1 MQPNGWSFLRFSK
14 GTSREILKAFDNFNY
29 INGRL
34 TSDDN
39 LVNVPK
45 VEITVILTNNKI
57 SALYLDEKF
66 RGSKSH
72 TLVCTQFLCALNVQ
86 LGGDLK
92 MSYNAMGKFY
102 HNLLMQALSKSGHK
116 ETVDFIKITDLVI
129 NINNFL

>member
-1 MQPNGWSFLRFSK
+1 MQPNDWSFLRFSK

-66 RGSKSH
+66 KGSKSH
-72 TLVCTQFLCALNVQ
+72 TLVCT
-86 LGGDLK
+86 
-92 MSYNAMGKFY
+92 
-102 HNLLMQALSKSGHK
+102 
-116 ETVDFIKITDLVI
+116 
-129 NINNFL
+129 

>member
-39 LVNVPK
+39 LVNVTK
-45 VEITVILTNNKI
+45 VEIPVILTNNKI
-57 SALYLDEKF
+57 SPLCLDEKF

-72 TLVCTQFLCALNVQ
+72 ILVCT
-86 LGGDLK
+86 
-92 MSYNAMGKFY
+92 
-102 HNLLMQALSKSGHK
+102 
-116 ETVDFIKITDLVI
+116 
-129 NINNFL
+129 